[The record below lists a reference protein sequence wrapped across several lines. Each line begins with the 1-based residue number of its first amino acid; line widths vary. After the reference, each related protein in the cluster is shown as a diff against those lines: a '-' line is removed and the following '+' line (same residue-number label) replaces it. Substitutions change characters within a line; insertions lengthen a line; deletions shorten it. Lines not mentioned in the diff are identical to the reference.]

1 MAAFSFLTIGIQV
14 TLLGI
19 AGWVFGALA
28 AIGALA
34 SAYVK
39 VRSSVDDTT
48 ANIWKG
54 EAEAQKARAERL
66 EMALSELSERVGRL
80 EAENRRLAELV
91 TGAAAIAELRALV
104 IAQHE
109 DIRSRLPEHN

>member
-1 MAAFSFLTIGIQV
+1 M
-14 TLLGI
+14 TLLGV

-48 ANIWKG
+48 VSIWKG

-66 EMALSELSERVGRL
+66 EMALTELTERVARL

-91 TGAAAIAELRALV
+91 TGAAAIAELKALV
-104 IAQHE
+104 IEQHA
-109 DIRSRLPEHN
+109 DIVARVTATH